1 MPLSGGGNVQHG
13 ALYVSQDLNSFLNES
28 MRYSRKKEIKSIP
41 WQGGRADYFAFG
53 PARRE
58 YSKLLTTNV
67 YYRYK
72 LQHSIELLDLAPECA
87 AKFYAKIEAD
97 SSYRLAKEAMRIHQE
112 LPQMILDIFDYTATL
127 PLGLSVLLA
136 HRTEGLR
143 VRTAQKELDIAGDG
157 FNGVLGGSDGKAI
170 SYLEPAG
177 TLLTGHDG
185 SKQWLI
191 KSDSNDLTGSGGIIV
206 PGSLI
211 DLPGID
217 G

>member
-1 MPLSGGGNVQHG
+1 
-13 ALYVSQDLNSFLNES
+13 
-28 MRYSRKKEIKSIP
+28 
-41 WQGGRADYFAFG
+41 
-53 PARRE
+53 
-58 YSKLLTTNV
+58 
-67 YYRYK
+67 
-72 LQHSIELLDLAPECA
+72 
-87 AKFYAKIEAD
+87 
-97 SSYRLAKEAMRIHQE
+97 
-112 LPQMILDIFDYTATL
+112 MILDIFDYTATL

-191 KSDSNDLTGSGGIIV
+191 KSDSNDLTGSGGILFQVRSSTFRVSTAESGNIRRPTYPAALTSRALGDNMQFGLV
-206 PGSLI
+206 APQSWPKDRFDVVFVLTLNPSDAHI
-211 DLPGID
+211 ALRR
-217 G
+217 